1 MARTALVV
9 QQITRLG
16 LTPTYGG
23 VNADGHSLPNSGT
36 EFFHVKTGGTTCTVT
51 VQTPGNVD
59 GLAIA
64 DRPVL
69 IGTNSERFFGPYP
82 PSIYNQQGAAEVYL
96 DFSASTSVIIA
107 AFRAT

>member
-1 MARTALVV
+1 MARTALIV
-9 QQITRLG
+9 QPISRSG

-23 VNADGHSLPNSGT
+23 VNSDGHSLANAGQ
-36 EFFHVKTGGTTCTVT
+36 EFFHVKTGGTICTVT
-51 VQTPGNVD
+51 VLTPGNVD

-64 DRPVL
+64 DRPVV
-69 IGTNSERFFGPYP
+69 ISANSERFFGPYP
-82 PSIYNQQGAAEVYL
+82 PDIYNQIGIASVYI